1 MLVTVAAPKTNA
13 PQGMD
18 AHATIVRPGGAPP
31 MVTPICRR
39 CRLPVETFTV
49 DPISSPYYLGIDAT
63 CHGKTSGRRVP
74 VDEVMH
80 KLRTGGVVWMFEV
93 AT

>member
-31 MVTPICRR
+31 
-39 CRLPVETFTV
+39 
-49 DPISSPYYLGIDAT
+49 
-63 CHGKTSGRRVP
+63 
-74 VDEVMH
+74 
-80 KLRTGGVVWMFEV
+80 
-93 AT
+93 